1 MYRLAGGNNSIG
13 RHYKSDVEGA
23 PGLEFYINDHRKHF
37 AGLIERDYYAY
48 GRKVLFAECE
58 KIAEA
63 ILRSEIQIKPVK

>member
-1 MYRLAGGNNSIG
+1 MYRLARGNNTIG
-13 RHYKSDVEGA
+13 RHYKSEGEPA
-23 PGLEFYINDHRKHF
+23 AGLEFYINDHRKHF